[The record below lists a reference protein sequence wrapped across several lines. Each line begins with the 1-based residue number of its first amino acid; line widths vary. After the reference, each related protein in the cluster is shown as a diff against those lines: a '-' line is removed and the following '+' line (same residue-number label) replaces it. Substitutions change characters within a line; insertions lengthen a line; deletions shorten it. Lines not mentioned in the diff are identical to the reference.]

1 MSGGLA
7 TRPLAVRIR
16 AALAEDAAVLS
27 VFAGTLFMSALL
39 LFSVQPVFA
48 KMVLPRLGGSPS
60 VWAVSMCF
68 FQAVLLAGYCY
79 AHALN
84 RYAPLRWAAAGHL
97 AVLAIAFLALPFG
110 VAADAEPPAGDAYL
124 WLVGVLALGVGLP
137 FFAVSANAPLLQ
149 AWFARTGHPQAA
161 DPYFLYGASN
171 LGSLIALLGYP
182 VLIEPWIG
190 LSRQAGIW
198 TFGFALLAVLIG
210 LCAAAVMQRL
220 GGASAVAATAAPV
233 AATQTGDAVT
243 WQQRALWIALA
254 FVPSGLLVAF
264 TSHMTTD
271 IASAPFLW
279 VIPLALFL
287 ATFILV
293 FRDEP
298 VIPHAVVLRLQPI
311 AVIATFIGISSG
323 GPIMWWVANLGG
335 LAAFLITTLVAH
347 KELYDR
353 RPAPGHLTEFYLWM
367 SAGGVLGGVFAAL
380 VAPQLFNTIV
390 EFPLLL
396 VMGLMCR
403 PGCLAGWR
411 EDQRLV
417 NDAAVAGCAMLALWV
432 GGRMIDAGW
441 LPGGNA
447 PRVIAF
453 LACAVVMMRA
463 IEEPRR
469 LVLAAAAMAVAMLT
483 LPSAMS
489 GGVAERSFF
498 GVHRVRVTDDGQF
511 RLLSHGT
518 TVHGAQRLKDET
530 GARVTRPVP
539 ATYYHP
545 DAPMTF
551 AAEAGR
557 RMAERSGRALSAGV
571 VGLGAGVMACH
582 AKAGEA
588 WRFYEI
594 DPVVVDIARNRD
606 HFEFLAT
613 CLPDNQIIV
622 GDARLTLAK
631 EPAATFDM
639 LLIDAFASDAVP
651 VHLLTVEAIR
661 LYLDKLTPNGLL
673 ALHVSN
679 RHMDIEH
686 VAAATALAVPGTQ
699 VALVESR
706 PKARS
711 LYDATPSRVVFV
723 TRSTATMLQVLE
735 RPDARAVTHASVPP
749 WTDDYSDIVT
759 SIWRKMTRR

>member
-1 MSGGLA
+1 MSGLA
-7 TRPLAVRIR
+7 TRPLAARIW
-16 AALAEDAAVLS
+16 AALAEDAAVLA
-27 VFAGTLFMSALL
+27 VFAGTLFVSALL

-97 AVLAIAFLALPFG
+97 ALLAIAFLALPFG
-110 VAADAEPPAGDAYL
+110 VPADAEPPAGDAYL
-124 WLVGVLALGVGLP
+124 WLVGVLAVGVGLP

-190 LSRQAGIW
+190 LSKQAGVW
-198 TFGFALLAVLIG
+198 TAGFAMLALLIAV
-210 LCAAAVMQRL
+210 CAMAVMQRL
-220 GGASAVAATAAPV
+220 GGASAVAVTAAPS
-233 AATQTGDAVT
+233 AAVKTGDAVT
-243 WQQRALWIALA
+243 WQQRALWVALA

-287 ATFILV
+287 ATFIVV

-367 SAGGVLGGVFAAL
+367 SAGGVLGGMFAAL
-380 VAPQLFNTIV
+380 IAPQLFNTIV

-403 PGCLAGWR
+403 PGVLAGWR
-411 EDQRLV
+411 EDKRLA
-417 NDAAVAGCAMLALWV
+417 NDAAIAGCVVLALWV
-432 GGRMIDAGW
+432 AGRMIDAGW

-447 PRVIAF
+447 PRVLAF

-463 IEEPRR
+463 IDEPRR

-545 DAPMTF
+545 GAPMTF
-551 AAEAGR
+551 AAEVGR
-557 RMAERSGRALSAGV
+557 RMAERNGRTLTAGV

-582 AKAGEA
+582 AQAGET

-606 HFEFLAT
+606 HFEFLST
-613 CLPDNQIIV
+613 CLPDNQIVV

-639 LLIDAFASDAVP
+639 LLIDAFTSDAVP

-661 LYLDKLTPNGLL
+661 LYLDKLTPNGVL

-686 VAAATALAVPGTQ
+686 VAAATALVVPGTQ

-706 PKARS
+706 PKAKS
-711 LYDATPSRVVFV
+711 LYDATASRVVFV

-735 RPDARAVTHASVPP
+735 RPDARVIAQGTVPP